1 MKGLQMESSHNPQ
14 QAENEQSPQNLP
26 LLNRVFKLAEP
37 SSGRVLIVEDEQELA
52 EVLEYNL
59 IRNGFEVLLTR
70 DGLEACRIIG
80 QEKPDL
86 ILLDLMLPLLDGW
99 EICRMLRSHQDP
111 LVAHIPVIMLSA
123 LGSVENRLKGYDL
136 GADLYLPKP
145 YELKE
150 VILKTGQLIKKR
162 REYLSLSKKISA
174 LETWHQ
180 LQDNWQ
186 HALFHELKNQLT
198 IISGLAGHLHKGE
211 GRYPKNIPKYAQHIQ
226 NSSNYLETLAMNYL
240 LVREVEKKSGPLRLE
255 PMRLNDLFQELSE
268 LFSVQAQQ
276 TSCRLTFVCE
286 ARQPVNLHPVGLK
299 IILSSL
305 IDNALKYAGSG
316 CRVQVSANGSNR
328 ELEIIVTDD
337 GPGIEPKEGQQ
348 LFEKFYRGAE
358 TKPRIKGSGLGLYMA
373 RTLAEAMG
381 GSLGLKDQAEPGC
394 SFVLNFPR
402 AED

>member
-1 MKGLQMESSHNPQ
+1 MESSGEWQ
-14 QAENEQSPQNLP
+14 QPEAELPPDNQP
-26 LLNRVFKLAEP
+26 LLERVLKPARP
-37 SSGRVLIVEDEQELA
+37 SAGRVLIVEDEQELA

-59 IRNGFEVLLTR
+59 IRSGFEVLMAQ

-80 QEKPDL
+80 QQKPEL

-99 EICRMLRSHQDP
+99 EICRMLRTHQDP
-111 LVAHIPVIMLSA
+111 CIAQTPVIMLSA
-123 LGSVENRLKGYDL
+123 LTSVENRLKGYDL

-145 YELKE
+145 YALKE

-198 IISGLAGHLHKGE
+198 IISGLASHLHKGE
-211 GRYPKNIPKYAQHIQ
+211 GRDKNNMLEYAQHIR

-240 LVREVEKKSGPLRLE
+240 LVRDVENKSGRLRLE
-255 PMRLNDLFQELSE
+255 PMLLNDLFQELSE

-276 TSCRLTFVCE
+276 TSCHLTFACE

-316 CRVQVSANGSNR
+316 CQVQVSAGCKNR
-328 ELEIIVTDD
+328 ELEIMVSDN
-337 GPGIEPKEGQQ
+337 GPGVEPEERQQ

-358 TKPRIKGSGLGLYMA
+358 KKPLTKGSGLGLYMA
-373 RTLAEAMG
+373 RTLAGAMG
-381 GSLGLKDQAEPGC
+381 GTLCLKEQAERGC
-394 SFVLNFPR
+394 SFQLNFLQ
-402 AED
+402 AGS